1 MKVGFIG
8 TGVMG
13 SSMASHIQGELF
25 VYNRTKKKAQGL
37 IDQGATWCDSPKI
50 VAQSSDIVITMLGYP
65 DDVYETYLGEES
77 LIKGAKPGQ
86 IFIDCTTSSPE
97 LADEIY
103 EAFKEKDISVLDA
116 PVSGGDVGA
125 KNGTLSIM
133 VGGDEAAYEKVLPIL
148 EMFGQKIQYFGKA
161 GSGQHTKMA
170 NQIAIASGMIGV
182 AESLYYAK
190 SAGLDVERVLETI
203 SQGAAGSWSL
213 SNLAPRMLK
222 GDYQPGFYTHHFLK
236 DMGIALMEAEKMGI
250 QLPGLALAYQIY
262 DDLSDELK
270 NSTGTHIIYQ
280 SYQE

>member
-25 VYNRTKKKAQGL
+25 VYNRTKQKAQGL
-37 IDQGATWCDSPKI
+37 IDQGATWCDSPKV

-103 EAFKEKDISVLDA
+103 EAFKEKNISVLDA

-262 DDLSDELK
+262 DELSDALK

>member
-13 SSMASHIQGELF
+13 SSMAGHIQGELF
-25 VYNRTKKKAQGL
+25 VYNRTKQKAQGL
-37 IDQGATWCDSPKI
+37 IDQGATWCDSPKV

-103 EAFKEKDISVLDA
+103 HAFKEKDISVLDA

-133 VGGDEAAYEKVLPIL
+133 VGGDESAYEKVLPIF

-250 QLPGLALAYQIY
+250 QLPGLELAYQIY
-262 DDLSDELK
+262 DELSDELK